1 MVKAIYGDKTDLL
14 QRESMGVIT
23 NDLQSVFKQKY
34 VDQMFEKQPY
44 ELKKNQVLYLHAATP
59 MEVEHHRWLL
69 CQLLLN

>member
-1 MVKAIYGDKTDLL
+1 MFTEIPPWKSIGKFDMVKAIYGDKTDLL

-44 ELKKNQVLYLHAATP
+44 ELKKKPT
-59 MEVEHHRWLL
+59 
-69 CQLLLN
+69 